1 MKKLIVIAAL
11 ALASMQTAHAQSV
24 GLMGMEDGVG
34 AGGSGG
40 NPNARRTSSGSVSSF
55 GRGLIEEDSTP
66 VKKAS
71 EAIAPVG
78 KDKTI
83 LINRDELLKAVDAA
97 LNANDLEMEIENRP
111 STVRLQKFDLSRGI
125 LHGRILETNRAI
137 RLIDESKASRVK
149 AAPAR

>member
-11 ALASMQTAHAQSV
+11 ALASMQTALAQGV
-24 GLMGMEDGVG
+24 GVMGAEDGVG

-40 NPNARRTSSGSVSSF
+40 NPNATTTSTFGVTSF
-55 GRGLIEEDSTP
+55 GSRFIEEDLSVVAPVTKPVTP
-66 VKKAS
+66 VA
-71 EAIAPVG
+71 
-78 KDKTI
+78 KDETV

-97 LNANDLEMEIENRP
+97 LNANDLEMEIKNKP

-137 RLIDESKASRVK
+137 RLIDETKANRVQV
-149 AAPAR
+149 APDR